1 MPVTKEDSTIEI
13 HVRLLEE
20 GTDCSR
26 PTQATA
32 IGNGLFKL
40 LPTNDYE
47 ARDEHWEFLPG
58 SIVRAKEVR
67 GVDSI
72 YLLAVGQ
79 EAF

>member
-1 MPVTKEDSTIEI
+1 MPVTKENSIVEI

-26 PTQATA
+26 PTQGVVL
-32 IGNGLFKL
+32 GNGLFKL
-40 LPTNDYE
+40 LPTNDYN
-47 ARDEHWEFLPG
+47 AGDEHWEFPPG

-67 GVDSI
+67 GVDGI

-79 EAF
+79 GVS